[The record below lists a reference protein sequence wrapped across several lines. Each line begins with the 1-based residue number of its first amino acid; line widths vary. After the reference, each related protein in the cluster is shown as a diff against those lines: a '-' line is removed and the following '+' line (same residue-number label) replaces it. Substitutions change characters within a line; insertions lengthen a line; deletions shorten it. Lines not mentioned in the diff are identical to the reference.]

1 MGILDIVLGRDENGN
16 VSKINL
22 ALIALMLWRMYQSA
36 KGGGAQP
43 VPAPAPREARLPA
56 PESAPV
62 PQTPSDKADGG
73 FGELLDAMTRG
84 NATRPHGG
92 GREGGGMGGGMGGG
106 LGPLGDILG
115 DILGGGRSG
124 GGRPVPGDPGGG
136 GMGPLGDILGDL
148 LGGGRPAPRAAS
160 PAQTGDPLGGL
171 LGGLLGGGAAG
182 GLGALLEQ
190 FEAAG
195 RGDAAQSWVTTGA
208 NKTLS
213 ARDIE
218 ETFGSGVIDM
228 IAEKVGMP
236 KNELLQGLSE
246 AMPRVIDELTP
257 EGHLP
262 TYEELAR
269 RR

>member
-1 MGILDIVLGRDENGN
+1 MAAAWAVVAAWVR
-16 VSKINL
+16 
-22 ALIALMLWRMYQSA
+22 SA
-36 KGGGAQP
+36 TSSATFWAAD
-43 VPAPAPREARLPA
+43 AP
-56 PESAPV
+56 
-62 PQTPSDKADGG
+62 
-73 FGELLDAMTRG
+73 
-84 NATRPHGG
+84 
-92 GREGGGMGGGMGGG
+92 
-106 LGPLGDILG
+106 
-115 DILGGGRSG
+115 
-124 GGRPVPGDPGGG
+124 
-136 GMGPLGDILGDL
+136 
-148 LGGGRPAPRAAS
+148 PRAPHPPRKPAIRSAAS
-160 PAQTGDPLGGL
+160 LADFS
-171 LGGLLGGGAAG
+171 AAVRPG

-208 NKTLS
+208 NKPLS